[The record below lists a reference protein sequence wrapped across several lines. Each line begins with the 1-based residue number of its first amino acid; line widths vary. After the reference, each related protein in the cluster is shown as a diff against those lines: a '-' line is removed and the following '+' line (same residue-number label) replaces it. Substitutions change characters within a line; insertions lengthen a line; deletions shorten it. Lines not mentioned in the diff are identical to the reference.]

1 MNWRPQ
7 ECRFGDMIRVNLG
20 VLYHY
25 GIFVSEDRVIQFGL
39 PPIPENRMPQN
50 EVKVLATDIDTF
62 ACGKIVEVA
71 VFDKKEAQRAFS
83 RDEIVARATAR
94 LGETGYNLIHNNC
107 EHFVYECVFGVK
119 YCSRAEEAR
128 RRWNSR
134 PILDVYLADARE
146 AHPTFEAWPPE
157 RAAEIAAC
165 THERVRRDKTLD
177 WQVLCFGLQKS
188 LSLSPKT
195 LHFKKRKTGGWMC
208 DEAYFSLTH
217 AGDFVAAAVS
227 NRPVGVDLELEDAF
241 AARFEGRAK
250 DWTALR
256 RKVYTPAELRACDG
270 ETIADFLTKWTRKE
284 AIFKQAGVGRFH
296 PNRIESDHEQTVT
309 HRLADPEGGVLS
321 VCGEHIR
328 RLRLFVYQNGAA
340 TWLPLA

>member
-7 ECRFGDMIRVNLG
+7 QCRPGDMIRVNLG

-39 PPIPENRMPQN
+39 PPIPENRMPQS

-71 VFDKKEAQRAFS
+71 VFDKPEAEKAFS
-83 RDEIVARATAR
+83 PEQIVARAAGR

-146 AHPTFEAWPPE
+146 EHPPFTVWPPE

-165 THERVRRDKTLD
+165 SHERVRRDKTLD
-177 WQVLCFGLQKS
+177 WQLLFFGLQKS
-188 LSLSPKT
+188 LSLTPET
-195 LHFKKRKTGGWMC
+195 LHFKKRKTGGWTC
-208 DEAYFSLTH
+208 DEAFFSLSH
-217 AGDFVAAAVS
+217 AGDFVVAAVS
-227 NRPVGVDLELEDAF
+227 NRPVGVDVEFIEPF
-241 AARFEGRAK
+241 KARFADRPK
-250 DWTALR
+250 DWTSLR
-256 RKVYTPAELRACDG
+256 RKVYTSAELRACEDDSLS
-270 ETIADFLTKWTRKE
+270 DFLTKWTRKE
-284 AIFKQAGVGRFH
+284 AIFKQTGTGRYH
-296 PNRIESDHEQTVT
+296 PNRIESDSEQTVT
-309 HRLADPEGGVLS
+309 RRLADPEDGVLS
-321 VCGEHIR
+321 VCGEHVR
-328 RLRLFVYQNGAA
+328 RLRLFLYKNGAA
-340 TWLPLA
+340 TLLPLT